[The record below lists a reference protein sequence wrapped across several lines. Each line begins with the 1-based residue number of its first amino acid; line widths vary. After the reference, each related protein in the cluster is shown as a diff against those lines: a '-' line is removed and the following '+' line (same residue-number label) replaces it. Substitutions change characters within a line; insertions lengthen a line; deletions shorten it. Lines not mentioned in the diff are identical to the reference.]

1 MIAAG
6 GAEAVD
12 ESAGGGPWFG
22 GLDLIA
28 GEAEAFGE
36 FKPELGVVGR
46 AGFLVDEVGEKVLA
60 DGLVASLGVDGG
72 KIRGEGGDVPVVLSG
87 VVAECVESELAAGP
101 GLVEGMLE
109 EVLGGD
115 FGFDLVKNV
124 YGFAIHGDSFG
135 SLEHFS
141 STASG
146 KMLCGVMFGQINRSA
161 GWAGERVSTDRG

>member
-6 GAEAVD
+6 EAEAVD
-12 ESAGGGPWFG
+12 ESAGGGPGFD
-22 GLDLIA
+22 GLDLLA

-36 FKPELGVVGR
+36 LEPELGVVG
-46 AGFLVDEVGEKVLA
+46 GTGLLVDEVGEQMPA
-60 DGLVASLGVDGG
+60 DGLIFGLRVDGG
-72 KIRGEGGDVPVVLSG
+72 KIRGEGGDVLVVLGG